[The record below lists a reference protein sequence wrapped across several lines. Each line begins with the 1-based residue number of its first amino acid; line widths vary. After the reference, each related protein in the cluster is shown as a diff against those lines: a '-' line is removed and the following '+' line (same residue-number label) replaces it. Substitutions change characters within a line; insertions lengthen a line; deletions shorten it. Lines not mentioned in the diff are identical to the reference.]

1 MIENR
6 SWGRLAHPCAGVRM
20 NMLRSDETK
29 FVLHGLDLDNR
40 IVRATVFVQKLRSL
54 LSALQTADKVAN
66 GKPAFDYVLSDLRIG
81 SASVTIR
88 EKQKTREQPRHSS
101 ISALENAASAIYNG
115 DRSLGRLPP
124 TLVQHVRKLG
134 QGVAKKFSH
143 AELAFSDDNVIRIDD
158 FLLKQSS
165 IAYETLTIPNLRA
178 RDTFFR
184 GLAIGSFDGVLKE
197 IDARGTM
204 LRGKLVLS
212 AGGLEIDCVMN
223 KDRVPEARESFDKRV
238 AIEGTAHYDGVS
250 QLPVRL
256 DVRSIKIIHPDAD
269 LIRWR
274 GAFRLDQADDVEDDW

>member
-1 MIENR
+1 MKT
-6 SWGRLAHPCAGVRM
+6 
-20 NMLRSDETK
+20 LRSDETK

-40 IVRATVFVQKLRSL
+40 IVRATVFVQKLRNL
-54 LSALQTADKVAN
+54 LSALQAADKIAN
-66 GKPAFDYVLSDLRIG
+66 GRSSFDYVLSDLRTG

-88 EKQKTREQPRHSS
+88 EKQKTPQRPPHSS
-101 ISALENAASAIYNG
+101 IAVLESAASAIYNG
-115 DRSLGRLPP
+115 DRSLERFPP
-124 TLVQHVRKLG
+124 TLVQQVKKLG
-134 QGVAKKFSH
+134 QGVAKRFSH
-143 AELAFSDDNVIRIDD
+143 AELAFPDDNIIRIDD

-165 IAYETLTIPNLRA
+165 IAYESLTLPNPRT
-178 RDTFFR
+178 RDIFFR
-184 GLAIGSFDGVLKE
+184 GLAVGSFDGILKE

-238 AIEGTAHYDGVS
+238 VIEGAAHYDGIS

-256 DVRSIKIIHPDAD
+256 DVRSIKIIRADAD

-274 GAFRLDQADDVEDDW
+274 GAFRVNRADDVEDDW